1 MAQVHSKYLRYKIG
15 HNLKA
20 RHKGNKL
27 TGQGER
33 GNKRDKKVE
42 KCKMRTKG
50 GNKWGGVQI
59 GKKRGLRKGR
69 RLMSRL
75 FPADPRAEFT
85 SSAGLRGGSC
95 RLTAKQVH
103 TSAKQSSGI
112 QRSAWSTAALCRLT
126 TDCSEVCSL
135 HCTSTL
141 CSSALNANVS

>member
-85 SSAGLRGGSC
+85 YSAGLRGGGGGRADLLQS
-95 RLTAKQVH
+95 RFTPVQNNPVGFREVH
-103 TSAKQSSGI
+103 GAQ
-112 QRSAWSTAALCRLT
+112 QHY
-126 TDCSEVCSL
+126 V
-135 HCTSTL
+135 
-141 CSSALNANVS
+141 V

>member
-85 SSAGLRGGSC
+85 SSADLLQSRFTPVQNNPVGFRE
-95 RLTAKQVH
+95 VH
-103 TSAKQSSGI
+103 GAQ
-112 QRSAWSTAALCRLT
+112 QHY
-126 TDCSEVCSL
+126 V
-135 HCTSTL
+135 
-141 CSSALNANVS
+141 V

>member
-1 MAQVHSKYLRYKIG
+1 MQKVAQVHSKYLRYKIG

-75 FPADPRAEFT
+75 FPADPRAE
-85 SSAGLRGGSC
+85 
-95 RLTAKQVH
+95 
-103 TSAKQSSGI
+103 
-112 QRSAWSTAALCRLT
+112 
-126 TDCSEVCSL
+126 
-135 HCTSTL
+135 
-141 CSSALNANVS
+141 